1 MNKMKLKEILQYT
14 LFFIAL
20 YGAMF
25 LFLWAGTI
33 RSYASTAETEKQK
46 GLKRLEQLEYQRDL
60 YLLSHLINAE
70 AGSDWCSDD
79 LMRYVGSVALNRVQ
93 HEAFPDSLEE
103 VIYQQ
108 GQYACIWDGNFD
120 KEPCERAVRIAK
132 ELLDNGSVL
141 PVDVVFQ
148 AEFIQGSGCYI
159 QEQNTYLCTY

>member
-1 MNKMKLKEILQYT
+1 MKLREVFQYIV
-14 LFFIAL
+14 FFAVL

-25 LFLWAGTI
+25 LLICAGTI
-33 RSYASTAETEKQK
+33 RSYASEQLAENERQK
-46 GLKRLEQLEYQRDL
+46 GIEKLEYERDL

-132 ELLDNGSVL
+132 ELLDGGSVL

-148 AEFIQGSGCYI
+148 AEFPQGSGCYI

>member
-1 MNKMKLKEILQYT
+1 MKLKEILQCT
-14 LFFIAL
+14 LLFILL
-20 YGAMF
+20 YASMF

-33 RSYASTAETEKQK
+33 RSYASEQLAENEKQK
-46 GLKRLEQLEYQRDL
+46 GIEKLQEVEYQKEL

-103 VIYQQ
+103 VIYQP
-108 GQYACIWDGNFD
+108 GQYACLWDGNFE
-120 KEPCERAVRIAK
+120 KEPSERAVRIAK
-132 ELLDNGSVL
+132 ELLEGGSVL

-159 QEQNTYLCTY
+159 QEQNTYLCIY

>member
-1 MNKMKLKEILQYT
+1 MARRLILMLVLCCMVSNT
-14 LFFIAL
+14 
-20 YGAMF
+20 
-25 LFLWAGTI
+25 T
-33 RSYASTAETEKQK
+33 YASEQLAMNEKQK
-46 GLKRLEQLEYQRDL
+46 GIEKLEYEKDL

-103 VIYQQ
+103 VIYQS

-132 ELLDNGSVL
+132 ELLDGGSVL

-159 QEQNTYLCTY
+159 QEQNTYLCIY

>member
-1 MNKMKLKEILQYT
+1 MAKRLILMLVLCCMVSNT
-14 LFFIAL
+14 V
-20 YGAMF
+20 
-25 LFLWAGTI
+25 
-33 RSYASTAETEKQK
+33 YAS
-46 GLKRLEQLEYQRDL
+46 EQLAENEKKKGIEKLQEIEYEKEL

-103 VIYQQ
+103 VIYQP

-120 KEPCERAVRIAK
+120 KEPSERAVRIAK

-141 PVDVVFQ
+141 PANVVYQ